1 MTKKY
6 ETVVI
11 LDTGKYVRS
20 LEDEYHPE
28 WHRSDVPNTTY
39 IKFQELVEESN
50 HE

>member
-50 HE
+50 NE

>member
-6 ETVVI
+6 ETLVI

-28 WHRSDVPNTTY
+28 WRKADVPNTTY
-39 IKFQELVEESN
+39 IKFQELVEE
-50 HE
+50 